1 MNVES
6 FRGYVASLVAA
17 IAVIGG
23 AVGAVYVWQTANTI
37 DPPPETALIF
47 GVFTGLIGAG
57 TTFLFMADSASRA
70 SHAAERSSAVGASQA
85 LAIPQTTQNALN
97 EAVQAGVDAAQSGAA
112 PGGPASGPLDDA
124 ESP

>member
-17 IAVIGG
+17 VAVIGG
-23 AVGAVYVWQTANTI
+23 AVGAVYVWQMANTI

-85 LAIPQTTQNALN
+85 LSVPP
-97 EAVQAGVDAAQSGAA
+97 AVQAAANAAVADGIANAQSGAV
-112 PGGPASGPLDDA
+112 PGGPADGPLNDA
-124 ESP
+124 GAP

>member
-17 IAVIGG
+17 VAVVGG
-23 AVGAVYVWQTANTI
+23 AIGAVYVWQIANTI

-85 LAIPQTTQNALN
+85 LAIPQSTQDALN
-97 EAVQAGVDAAQSGAA
+97 GIVAAQSGNA
-112 PGGPASGPLDDA
+112 PGGPADA
-124 ESP
+124 VLNDADAP